1 MSSAD
6 GCSYS
11 EEEVEPY
18 LKDLIFDAAKN
29 QTRLFLSHMTLTT
42 HHPWTSPKTFKS
54 EEYFDW
60 WSHRDL
66 NAFLKTVRYMD
77 SWVGRILNYLEEA
90 GIADRTLVGD
100 QSVPLSYTSFLGNVL
115 MCDSGQAFDED
126 DGLQGTFG
134 NPHISNFRV
143 PLSAILICHTSISK
157 RTLRRA

>member
-1 MSSAD
+1 M
-6 GCSYS
+6 
-11 EEEVEPY
+11 
-18 LKDLIFDAAKN
+18 
-29 QTRLFLSHMTLTT
+29 
-42 HHPWTSPKTFKS
+42 
-54 EEYFDW
+54 
-60 WSHRDL
+60 

-90 GIADRTLVGD
+90 GIADRTLVVVVGD